1 MNLNSRLDFFSQ
13 HLNSA
18 GITFTLKKIIVPL
31 FLTQTM
37 KAKLILVVLTLLLV
51 QCRSQKKS
59 ESLVGN
65 WKVDSI
71 YSYYNGFSFTRKDVA
86 DQPLLG
92 YQPEGKLMMSM
103 SNESRLF
110 SYELSAQDTL
120 VHRNADDKI
129 LDKFI
134 VLKLDAHHL
143 ILRKE
148 TPPLFKG
155 NNQVRYEV
163 RYLSKQK
170 SE

>member
-1 MNLNSRLDFFSQ
+1 
-13 HLNSA
+13 
-18 GITFTLKKIIVPL
+18 
-31 FLTQTM
+31 M
-37 KAKLILVVLTLLLV
+37 KAKLVLVVIIFLLV
-51 QCRSQKKS
+51 QCSSRKKS
-59 ESLVGN
+59 ESLVGK

-71 YSYYNGFSFTRKDVA
+71 YTYYNGFTFMRKDVA

-92 YQPEGKLMMSM
+92 YQPDGELTMTMG
-103 SNESRLF
+103 NESRIF
-110 SYELSAQDTL
+110 TYELLAKDTL
-120 VHRNADDKI
+120 VHRNADDKT

-134 VLKLDAHHL
+134 ILKLDAHHL
-143 ILRKE
+143 ALRKE